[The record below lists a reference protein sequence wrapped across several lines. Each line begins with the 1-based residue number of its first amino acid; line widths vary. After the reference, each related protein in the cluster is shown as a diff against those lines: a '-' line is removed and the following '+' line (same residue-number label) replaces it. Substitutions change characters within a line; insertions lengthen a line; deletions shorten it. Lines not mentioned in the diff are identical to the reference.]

1 MEAPAPQRPR
11 AVTVIGWTWLV
22 VALIR
27 AANGLWGCFVWRFS
41 GLDQG
46 IPFLPVDA
54 MKAVREF
61 GLEWT
66 LRHAPLIFGL
76 QIVVATSVACV
87 AWSLLQMKP
96 WARTAMIAVACLGV
110 LATLATSGFVAAATV
125 ALARQASA
133 AEAAQAR
140 LAGFAAAAVIG
151 VVGLILF
158 GGTIYLL
165 RRAEVRAAFAAPPA

>member
-1 MEAPAPQRPR
+1 MDAPAPQRPR

-22 VALIR
+22 IALIR
-27 AANGLWGCFVWRFS
+27 AANGLLGCFVWRFG

-46 IPFLPVDA
+46 IPFLPLEA
-54 MKAVREF
+54 MKAVRGL

-66 LRHAPLIFGL
+66 LRHGALIFGL
-76 QIVVATSVACV
+76 QIVVASSVAYV

-110 LATLATSGFVAAATV
+110 LATLAISGFVAAATV
-125 ALARQASA
+125 ALAREASA
-133 AEAAQAR
+133 GEAAQAR

-151 VVGLILF
+151 LVGLILF
-158 GGTIYLL
+158 GGTIYVL
-165 RRAEVRAAFAAPPA
+165 RRADVRAAFAAPPA